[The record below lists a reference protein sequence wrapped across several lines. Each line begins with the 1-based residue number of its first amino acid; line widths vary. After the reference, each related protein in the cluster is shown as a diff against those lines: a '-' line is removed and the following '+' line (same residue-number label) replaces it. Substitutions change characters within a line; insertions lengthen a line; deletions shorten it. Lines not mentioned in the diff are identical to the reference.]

1 MDAFLNIV
9 NAAVVFGVLFFGVGL
24 KVLAKKDKEVQGSCA
39 SRNQF
44 LNEGGCSICGKED
57 TSGCD
62 GSPLDEFEKNKDSQG
77 KTE

>member
-1 MDAFLNIV
+1 MDAFLNIFI
-9 NAAVVFGVLFFGVGL
+9 AVVVFECFFGVGL

-62 GSPLDEFEKNKDSQG
+62 GSPLDDFEKSKEF
-77 KTE
+77 KA

>member
-1 MDAFLNIV
+1 MDAILNIV
-9 NAAVVFGVLFFGVGL
+9 IAAVVFGVLFFGVGL
-24 KVLAKKDKEVQGSCA
+24 KVLAKKDQEVQGSCA

-62 GSPLDEFEKNKDSQG
+62 GSPLDELEKG
-77 KTE
+77 KGSKSKID